1 MDRSVSRIVRDLERD
16 ETEERRSAYADARTI
31 AGDFGVYSDASSAA
45 SSRHA
50 SPIPEFTTEDLD
62 IGVLRFFSRKDNTIA
77 RSKVRKFF
85 DRNTATL
92 GELGLD
98 IPDIPRH
105 GSGYAKDVPEDTMR
119 NAARICVH
127 CMFTTRPDLLGVLR
141 EALVDGTFHKGPQ
154 QVRFADSPV
163 SPAGTPASTPHRH
176 PHLHSGPRPSPSS
189 SSSSSASSSSVLC
202 TAEFDCA
209 HA

>member
-1 MDRSVSRIVRDLERD
+1 ML
-16 ETEERRSAYADARTI
+16 RR
-31 AGDFGVYSDASSAA
+31 
-45 SSRHA
+45 
-50 SPIPEFTTEDLD
+50 
-62 IGVLRFFSRKDNTIA
+62 
-77 RSKVRKFF
+77 
-85 DRNTATL
+85 L

-163 SPAGTPASTPHRH
+163 TPAGTPASTPHRQTH
-176 PHLHSGPRPSPSS
+176 RPRPSPSPS
-189 SSSSSASSSSVLC
+189 FFFFFFRIIFLRCSC